1 MARGFH
7 AVLKT
12 LSDHEVE
19 LLFDDALW
27 NGSKTLKNVRVEL
40 YERDRTLGTPRGRT
54 VDDALGT
61 VFVDLKQGP
70 PNKHGSPTVEISAAR
85 FEPPAIK
92 KVHSGAFDL
101 VVGPEK
107 FRVAVFMDPEEWK
120 ASMPPPWAYE
130 KRNFIE
136 LGLDISMSEKL
147 EYSSRRVDVR
157 PDRLRALRGPVLTII
172 VQPPAKNHEDKDDFS
187 DNAEVYW
194 TSRSDRIVRKKL
206 DAISLDESI
215 DIVDQEIGF
224 DVVWF
229 QVNIVTHGGLGGVY
243 MPLRR
248 GESIQGLTAVDVNS
262 LKVRKVRQLSSN
274 FSHVVI
280 RGCTV
285 GRDKQL
291 LQALS
296 EQFAGVRVLAPK
308 THILAYCGGAKNG
321 GMKELLYRRFWAFRP
336 GDNKNVRPSEMA
348 RLLEEQKESMPTK
361 PTRPFDVIVSKEF
374 NRRSEDVP
382 LFFRRSVDLQKHVW
396 DFPGEGSDDAIFS
409 AEEIK
414 ENRDRIT
421 GKEAFRKFLSSKEGA
436 LFRAELTKPDHVP
449 LKENDPLWKDLE
461 AWTERG
467 HWKLTHSNMKNVVV
481 NAGAENP
488 IHRVRGRVTVS
499 RVIVQAC
506 ELETDITDLDVT
518 EHPEFGSS

>member
-172 VQPPAKNHEDKDDFS
+172 VKPPAKDKKDKDNFVDL
-187 DNAEVYW
+187 AEVYW
-194 TSRSDRIVRKKL
+194 TPRSDRLVRKSQEL
-206 DAISLDESI
+206 IGLEEVI
-215 DIVDQEIGF
+215 DIIDQNIGF
-224 DVVWF
+224 DVTWQ
-229 QVNIVTHGGLGGVY
+229 QVNVVTHGGLGGLF

-248 GESIQGLTAVDVNS
+248 NGSIQELTSFDVDS
-262 LKVRKVRQLSSN
+262 LRAPRPRQIDPN
-274 FSHVVI
+274 FSYVVV
-280 RGCTV
+280 RGCTI
-285 GRDKQL
+285 GRDKAL

-296 EQFAGVRVLAPK
+296 RKFAGVSVYAPK
-308 THILAYCGGAKNG
+308 THILAYRGGDRG
-321 GMKELLYRRFWAFRP
+321 LGVRELLYRRFWAFRP
-336 GDNKNVRPSEMA
+336 GANRNIRPSEMA
-348 RLLEEQKESMPTK
+348 HILEEQRETMPIQ
-361 PTRPFDVIVSKEF
+361 PTRAFDTIVSKSFDPHSKEIQ
-374 NRRSEDVP
+374 
-382 LFFRRSVDLQKHVW
+382 LFFRKGIDVQDYAW
-396 DFPGEGSDDAIFS
+396 DFPDKDQDDVVLA
-409 AEEIK
+409 ADEIGL
-414 ENRDRIT
+414 NPDLLT
-421 GKEAFRKFLSSKEGA
+421 GKAAFQAHLIAADSMT
-436 LFRAELTKPDHVP
+436 LRAELTQPDHVP
-449 LKENDPLWKDLE
+449 LENNHPLWKDLD
-461 AWTERG
+461 AWARHG
-467 HWKLTHSNMKNVVV
+467 HWKLDGKNLKNVVIDPKSH
-481 NAGAENP
+481 NP
-488 IHRVRGRVTVS
+488 RHKVRGRVSLS
-499 RVIVQAC
+499 RVVVEAC
-506 ELETDITDLDVT
+506 ELEGDITDLDVR
-518 EHPEFGSS
+518 ELSEFGSS